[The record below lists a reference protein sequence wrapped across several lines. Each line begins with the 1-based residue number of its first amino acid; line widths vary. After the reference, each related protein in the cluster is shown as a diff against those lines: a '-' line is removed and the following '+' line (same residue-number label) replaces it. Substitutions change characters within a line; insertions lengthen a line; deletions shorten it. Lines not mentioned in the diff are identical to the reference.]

1 MGSEKSTKAL
11 MLYPVVFLMRNLS
24 RIRCVRALSPAI
36 SSRISSI
43 ARIISAW
50 DARKERRES
59 GSAVSSTVPSW
70 KMIFMLSTVR

>member
-1 MGSEKSTKAL
+1 
-11 MLYPVVFLMRNLS
+11 MLYPVVFLMRYLS
-24 RIRCVRALSPAI
+24 RILCRRTLSPLI

-43 ARIISAW
+43 TRIISPC
-50 DARKERRES
+50 DARKERREF

>member
-1 MGSEKSTKAL
+1 
-11 MLYPVVFLMRNLS
+11 MLYPVVFLMRNLC
-24 RIRCVRALSPAI
+24 RIRSRRTGSPSI

-43 ARIISAW
+43 ARTISAW

-59 GSAVSSTVPSW
+59 GSAVSRTVPSW